1 MVRDF
6 KYRKIISLS
15 VVVIMLFSLCSCGKK
30 VDVEYYT
37 EASGTA
43 SSGGGSISLKEQIG
57 AEDKW
62 EASFHSVGRK
72 TFNVNAEVEIPDV
85 NSVSVRKAEAIT
97 FTNEEKE
104 DIIQGLKADKVY
116 KNDDEYKTKEYWQE
130 LLDSS
135 RELLNKSET
144 DEDREFWN
152 DVIAQNEAMLEKA
165 PDAPVAASD
174 YDSLV
179 YLIIKGGAEYNV
191 VFEYD
196 DTVNNYAF
204 YYIRDNTQVIDG
216 YEYMLYSVP
225 ANTKYNAFGTN
236 RCKLTEEELEK
247 LACDFL
253 SDLGFEGFKMTSCT
267 DLEVELYGIGDDE
280 GELTGDKYYDGAYVV
295 LERQVEG
302 VRVDS
307 DRYFDCKPSYVDS
320 EAYNKALEN
329 FPLSL
334 WHYEG
339 ESVKMEIN
347 ETGVIRCVY
356 TNPTKILDTQ
366 AENVKILD
374 YSQIQ
379 SLYEATLK
387 TLVVDADYPSEF
399 SLKNMELLYYK
410 LEDPESVNHYSIVP
424 VWRLGTDE
432 ELWIMLNAIDG
443 SFISVYPKLY

>member
-6 KYRKIISLS
+6 KYRKIIGLS
-15 VVVIMLFSLCSCGKK
+15 VIVIMLFSLCSCGKE

-37 EASGTA
+37 ETSETA
-43 SSGGGSISLKEQIG
+43 SSGGSSISLEEQIG

-62 EASFHSVGRK
+62 EASFQGVGK
-72 TFNVNAEVEIPDV
+72 KFNINAELKIPDV
-85 NSVSVRKAEAIT
+85 NSISVRKAVAIT
-97 FTNEEKE
+97 FTNGEKE
-104 DIIQGLKADKVY
+104 DIIQGLEADKVY
-116 KNDDEYKTKEYWQE
+116 KNDDEYKAKEYWQE
-130 LLDSS
+130 QLDSS
-135 RELLNKSET
+135 RKALNKSET

-152 DVIAQNEAMLEKA
+152 EVIAKNEAMLEKA

-174 YDSLV
+174 YDSLEYV
-179 YLIIKGGAEYNV
+179 IIKSGAEYDV
-191 VFEYD
+191 SFEYND
-196 DTVNNYAF
+196 MLDIYAF
-204 YYIRDNTQVIDG
+204 NYNRHNTQVIDG

-225 ANTKYNAFGTN
+225 ENTDYNAFGTN

-253 SDLGFEGFKMTSCT
+253 SDLGFEGFKMTACT
-267 DLEVELYGIGDDE
+267 DLGVEAYSIGDDE

-329 FPLSL
+329 MPLPL
-334 WHYEG
+334 WHYQG
-339 ESVKMEIN
+339 ERVEMEIN
-347 ETGVIRCVY
+347 ETGVIMCIY

-379 SLYEATLK
+379 SCYQATLK
-387 TLVVDADYPSEF
+387 TLTVDADYPSEF
-399 SLKNMELLYYK
+399 SLNNMELLYYK
-410 LEDPESVNHYSIVP
+410 LEDPESANHYSIVP
-424 VWRLGTDE
+424 VWRLGTDK